1 MKRSVA
7 DSLRPEKAYWVD
19 GEHYPPW
26 DTGGAGMFCS
36 GLRACQVHALE
47 QGPRLSSLIDS
58 PISPLPRAWL
68 IEMESERGVRKDR
81 GAFSATHLLPKSV
94 QTDCEVTAEGH
105 HGGVTVSEPWCPHE
119 ALLSFPSGRV
129 QPTATHLSPWP
140 HDLGYGHGGHLCTR
154 LSLPTRPTN
163 GDRVLERA
171 LGSADTRVPI
181 RRCPGLPSALPTGCC
196 PW

>member
-1 MKRSVA
+1 
-7 DSLRPEKAYWVD
+7 
-19 GEHYPPW
+19 
-26 DTGGAGMFCS
+26 MFCS

-119 ALLSFPSGRV
+119 ALLSFPSRRV

-154 LSLPTRPTN
+154 LSLPTRPLT
-163 GDRVLERA
+163 G
-171 LGSADTRVPI
+171 
-181 RRCPGLPSALPTGCC
+181 TGCWSGRWALQTPVC
-196 PW
+196 RSDAALASPRPCQLGAVLGELLSRSGGGWGAD